1 MSDNGYKLLKVELN
15 RGNVRKLLN
24 SESVMQECVR
34 VGEHLG
40 EVETRYRGFDR
51 VHVKV
56 RNEQ

>member
-1 MSDNGYKLLKVELN
+1 MDNGYKLLKVELN

-34 VGEHLG
+34 VGERLG

-51 VHVKV
+51 VHVRV

>member
-1 MSDNGYKLLKVELN
+1 MDNGYKLLKVELN

-56 RNEQ
+56 KGNKS